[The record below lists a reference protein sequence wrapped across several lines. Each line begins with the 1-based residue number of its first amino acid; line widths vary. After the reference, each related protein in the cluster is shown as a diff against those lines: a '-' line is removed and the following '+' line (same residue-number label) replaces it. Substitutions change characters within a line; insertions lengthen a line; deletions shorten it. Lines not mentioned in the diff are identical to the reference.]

1 MALVKEIQLPA
12 CKGHGDYWQTE
23 KPKQCYVK
31 LMYRLENASD
41 TIWSY
46 GFLKNLALCWLVAS
60 MLSLAL
66 EFPGCQRLHDHGN
79 HLLLLFCTVWH
90 GEIGFIEE
98 FFGWLGFGF
107 FPTQLFVYYE
117 RAVPVVL
124 WILCVCFQCVVA
136 G

>member
-1 MALVKEIQLPA
+1 MSVALVKEIQLPA
-12 CKGHGDYWQTE
+12 CKGRGDYWQTE

-31 LMYRLENASD
+31 LMHRLENASD

-79 HLLLLFCTVWH
+79 HLLLLFCTAWH

-107 FPTQLFVYYE
+107 FPLSSLFIMKGQCQWSCGY
-117 RAVPVVL
+117 
-124 WILCVCFQCVVA
+124 CVCVSSV
-136 G
+136 